1 MTQATIDFLYK
12 KADTEEKKHA
22 VKSVERDWENY
33 EYYITRLKEL
43 KKDYNKQKGYRSSS
57 ERESYQKMS
66 MRAEEAIKS
75 LKPYLQ
81 TVMSN
86 KNNPLIYYYILS
98 NPAREWDYYRGTTH
112 KAIPFSSS
120 LWKRK
125 YLINLFK

>member
-1 MTQATIDFLYK
+1 MTQATIDFLFK

-33 EYYITRLKEL
+33 SDYVSGL
-43 KKDYNKQKGYRSSS
+43 KKTKSEYAKKKGYKSGS
-57 ERESYQKMS
+57 ERDSYQKS
-66 MRAEEAIKS
+66 TMRAEEAIKS

-98 NPAREWDYYRGTTH
+98 NPVRHWDYYHGLTNEG
-112 KAIPFSSS
+112 IPFSSTK
-120 LWKRK
+120 WMRK
-125 YLINLFK
+125 YITQLFK